1 MLLLVIMVKCRF
13 ACYGTRSSS
22 GLCCFQLFLLLHVS
36 TWKRELQKMSE
47 CSERK
52 LIKELFQSSS
62 FLFYTGS
69 PPDLKV
75 GWGTQLLFHRDLD
88 NSQCEE
94 CKDFSALGSWL
105 QPNQW
110 AMHYL
115 KKRRQWR
122 QWSKLGPNQPSKL
135 GIGVKKNQASKLGRI
150 LDFARSHRPQ
160 PTTRLPPRWPQCKW
174 EGSSANVRHCANVTD
189 TVQENVQMSSGLRT
203 FSPQKR
209 KLRSEA
215 GWDT

>member
-1 MLLLVIMVKCRF
+1 MAPNYNVSRVIRAASPPRTNVSIKHPASRVEPWLWSMLMLLLVIMVKCRF

-94 CKDFSALGSWL
+94 CKDFSALGSL
-105 QPNQW
+105 
-110 AMHYL
+110 
-115 KKRRQWR
+115 
-122 QWSKLGPNQPSKL
+122 
-135 GIGVKKNQASKLGRI
+135 
-150 LDFARSHRPQ
+150 
-160 PTTRLPPRWPQCKW
+160 
-174 EGSSANVRHCANVTD
+174 
-189 TVQENVQMSSGLRT
+189 
-203 FSPQKR
+203 
-209 KLRSEA
+209 EA
-215 GWDT
+215 GSNQINEQCII